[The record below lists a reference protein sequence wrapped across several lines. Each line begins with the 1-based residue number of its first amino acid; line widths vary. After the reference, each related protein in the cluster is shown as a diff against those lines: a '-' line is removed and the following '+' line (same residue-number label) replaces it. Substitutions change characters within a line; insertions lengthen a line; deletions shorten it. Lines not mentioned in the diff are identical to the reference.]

1 MLLKLLLLMTVV
13 PALELWL
20 LLEIGGRIGAP
31 ETIWLIILTGI
42 VGASMAKREGLS
54 VVRQIEEEARNGV
67 PPGDRLAE
75 GLLVLVGGILLLTP
89 GVLTDLSGL
98 LMIFPLS
105 RRPLARWAKAWLAAR
120 VEVSGIHIGEA
131 APGPAARATR
141 EKLHENED
149 GTPGDDRFD
158 HPVL

>member
-1 MLLKLLLLMTVV
+1 MLLKLLLLMTIV
-13 PALELWL
+13 PTVELWL
-20 LLEIGGRIGAP
+20 LFQISDRIGGI
-31 ETIWLIILTGI
+31 ETLWLIILTGI
-42 VGASMAKREGLS
+42 IGASLAKREGLS
-54 VVRQIEEEARNGV
+54 VISKIQEDAVNGE

-89 GVLTDLSGL
+89 GVVTDLTGL

-105 RRPLARWAKAWLAAR
+105 RRPLSQVAKRWLTAR
-120 VEVSGIHIGEA
+120 VQFSGVDIGA
-131 APGPAARATR
+131 AAAGPAAQRTR
-141 EKLHENED
+141 EALNQNED